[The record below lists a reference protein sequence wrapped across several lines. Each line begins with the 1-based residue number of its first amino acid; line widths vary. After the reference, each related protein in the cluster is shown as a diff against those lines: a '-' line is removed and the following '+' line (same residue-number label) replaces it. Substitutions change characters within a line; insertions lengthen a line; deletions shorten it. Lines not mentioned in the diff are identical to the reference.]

1 MQIIKNSN
9 VLGFLTQ
16 HKTSIRWLLLH
27 LEGENMCV
35 CWKAA
40 LGQLWPKY
48 LALFLNWKIHSVF
61 QLICYFCCGGNFLV
75 PEANC
80 IPISVSHYLLSNVAQ
95 KCSLWL
101 SFFIWSL
108 SPFVLFQKPIPHPN
122 PQKPQNWGKL
132 RQKAK
137 HDKPWCLLPIY
148 STHLD
153 SLPCFNGDLSD
164 CM

>member
-35 CWKAA
+35 RWKAA

-95 KCSLWL
+95 NCSLWL

-137 HDKPWCLLPIY
+137 HDKPWCLLPLY